1 MAPGNS
7 HGSPREIPTMD
18 LMDTAIEM
26 AVASLSPNTRRCYV
40 NQYLDFLKFIKSKF
54 PNDNLF
60 PTCTRNAHVITY
72 LAHLCMLDYAPATL
86 LVKVSAIACIHKLS
100 LSPDPCDCFL
110 IKHMLTG
117 AKKLKCKPDNRKPF
131 LLPDL
136 YKLVHNVE
144 ILNISHY
151 NNWLVKAQFLLAFH
165 AFLRVGE
172 ITQHKTEDHNFSIL
186 I

>member
-1 MAPGNS
+1 
-7 HGSPREIPTMD
+7 MD
-18 LMDTAIEM
+18 LMDTAIEK

-100 LSPDPCDCFL
+100 LFPDPCDCFL

-117 AKKLKCKPDNRKPF
+117 AKKLKCKPM
-131 LLPDL
+131 
-136 YKLVHNVE
+136 
-144 ILNISHY
+144 
-151 NNWLVKAQFLLAFH
+151 FLLAFH